1 MAGLLSRERIVAGPA
16 FNRWLV
22 PPAALLIHLCIGQA
36 YAISVFNLPLSRAI
50 GITESRPEDW
60 KLTTLGWIYTLAI
73 VFLGLS
79 AAFAG
84 TWLERAGPRRVG
96 VVAACCWGGG
106 FLIAA
111 LGVALH
117 RIGVVYLGY
126 GVIGGCGLGLGYVSP
141 VSTLIKWFPDR
152 RGMATGMAIMGFG
165 GGALIAAPLS
175 DALMTR
181 FRSPTSVGVWQT
193 FVVMGL
199 AYCGSM
205 LAGAFLFR
213 LPPPGW
219 RPAGWAPPRDDRA
232 VVARGHVHVDTALR
246 TAQFPLL
253 WAVLCLNVT
262 AGIGVLGQASPMIQE
277 IFKGAVSPSA
287 AAGFVGLL
295 SLFNIGGRI
304 AWASLSDHLGRKR
317 TYAVFFSLGAVL
329 YACVPFTGRTG
340 SVPLFVACVCV
351 ILTLYGGGF
360 ATIPAYLAD
369 VFGTQFVGAIHGR
382 LLTAWSMAGVLGPVL
397 VNYLRQFQ
405 IDRGVAKADA
415 YNLTMEIMAGVLVAG
430 FLCNLAIRR
439 VPEKHYMTAGELA
452 AEQRR
457 LPARAAERAAAG
469 NPAPGRGS
477 EADPA
482 PARRRWG
489 AVVVAWIAVGAP
501 LAWGIASTLGKALL
515 LFKRD

>member
-1 MAGLLSRERIVAGPA
+1 MAGLLSRERIVAPPG

-22 PPAALLIHLCIGQA
+22 PPAALAIHLCIGQV

-50 GITESRPEDW
+50 GITQPAAGDW

-84 TWLERAGPRRVG
+84 TWLERAGPRKVG

-111 LGVALH
+111 LGVHLH
-117 RIGVVYLGY
+117 RIAIIYIGY

-175 DALMTR
+175 EALMGR
-181 FRSPTSVGVWQT
+181 FATATSVGVAPT

-199 AYCGSM
+199 VHFIAI
-205 LAGAFLFR
+205 LAGALAFR
-213 LPPPGW
+213 VPPPLW
-219 RPAGWAPPRDDRA
+219 TPAGWTPPVNRRA
-232 VVARGHVHVDTALR
+232 LVASGHVHVDRALR
-246 TAQFPLL
+246 TAQFLLL

-304 AWASLSDHLGRKR
+304 VWASLSDSIGRRR
-317 TYAVFFSLGAVL
+317 TYFIFFALGAAL
-329 YACVPFTGRTG
+329 YAAVPFTGRTG
-340 SVPLFVACVCV
+340 SVSLFVACVCL
-351 ILTLYGGGF
+351 ILTMYGGGF

-397 VNYLRQFQ
+397 VNYIRQFQ

-415 YNLTMEIMAGVLVAG
+415 YNLTMYVMAGILLLG
-430 FLCNLAIRR
+430 FLCNLGIRR
-439 VPEKHYMTAGELA
+439 VPEEYYMTPEELE
-452 AEQRR
+452 AEQRLLR
-457 LPARAAERAAAG
+457 RSEAAGPAAAM
-469 NPAPGRGS
+469 APVRAPTGRAS
-477 EADPA
+477 RL
-482 PARRRWG
+482 ARLSA
-489 AVVVAWIAVGAP
+489 AVIAWLLVGAP
-501 LAWGIASTLGKALL
+501 LAWGIGSTLRKAMQ
-515 LFKRD
+515 LFR

>member
-117 RIGVVYLGY
+117 RI
-126 GVIGGCGLGLGYVSP
+126 
-141 VSTLIKWFPDR
+141 
-152 RGMATGMAIMGFG
+152 
-165 GGALIAAPLS
+165 AAPLS

-213 LPPPGW
+213 LPPPG
-219 RPAGWAPPRDDRA
+219 
-232 VVARGHVHVDTALR
+232 
-246 TAQFPLL
+246 
-253 WAVLCLNVT
+253 
-262 AGIGVLGQASPMIQE
+262 
-277 IFKGAVSPSA
+277 
-287 AAGFVGLL
+287 
-295 SLFNIGGRI
+295 
-304 AWASLSDHLGRKR
+304 
-317 TYAVFFSLGAVL
+317 
-329 YACVPFTGRTG
+329 
-340 SVPLFVACVCV
+340 
-351 ILTLYGGGF
+351 
-360 ATIPAYLAD
+360 
-369 VFGTQFVGAIHGR
+369 
-382 LLTAWSMAGVLGPVL
+382 
-397 VNYLRQFQ
+397 
-405 IDRGVAKADA
+405 
-415 YNLTMEIMAGVLVAG
+415 
-430 FLCNLAIRR
+430 
-439 VPEKHYMTAGELA
+439 
-452 AEQRR
+452 
-457 LPARAAERAAAG
+457 
-469 NPAPGRGS
+469 
-477 EADPA
+477 
-482 PARRRWG
+482 
-489 AVVVAWIAVGAP
+489 
-501 LAWGIASTLGKALL
+501 
-515 LFKRD
+515 

>member
-1 MAGLLSRERIVAGPA
+1 MPGLLSRERIIAGPG

-36 YAISVFNLPLSRAI
+36 YAISVFNLPLSRAL
-50 GITESRPEDW
+50 GVTEALPDDW

-84 TWLERAGPRRVG
+84 TWLERAGPRKVG
-96 VVAACCWGGG
+96 VVAASCWGGG
-106 FLIAA
+106 FLLAA
-111 LGVALH
+111 LGVRLH
-117 RIGVVYLGY
+117 WIGLVYLGY

-175 DALMTR
+175 VALMTR
-181 FRSPTSVGVWQT
+181 FASVTSVGVWQT

-199 AYCGSM
+199 TYFCSM
-205 LAGAFLFR
+205 LAGAFLFL

-219 RPAGWAPPRDDRA
+219 RPAGWTPPADER
-232 VVARGHVHVDTALR
+232 VLVARGHVRPGTALR
-246 TAQFPLL
+246 TAQFWLL

-277 IFKGAVSPSA
+277 IFKGAVSPGA

-304 AWASLSDHLGRKR
+304 AWASLSDYLGRKR
-317 TYAVFFSLGAVL
+317 TYAVFFSLGALL
-329 YACVPFTGRTG
+329 YASLPPAGRIG
-340 SVPLFVACVCV
+340 SVPLFVGCVCL
-351 ILTLYGGGF
+351 ILTMYGGGF
-360 ATIPAYLAD
+360 ATVPAYLAD

-397 VNYLRQFQ
+397 VNYLRQFE
-405 IDRGVAKADA
+405 IDRGVPKAEA
-415 YNLTMEIMAGVLVAG
+415 YNLTMEIMAGVLAAG

-439 VPEKHYMTAGELA
+439 VPEKHYMTAGELE
-452 AEQRR
+452 AERR
-457 LPARAAERAAAG
+457 LLHQTAT
-469 NPAPGRGS
+469 
-477 EADPA
+477 PA
-482 PARRRWG
+482 PAGPG
-489 AVVVAWIAVGAP
+489 AGRSLPSTPGWVVAAAWIAVGAP
-501 LAWGIASTLGKALL
+501 LAWGIASTLSKALL
-515 LFKRD
+515 LFRRA